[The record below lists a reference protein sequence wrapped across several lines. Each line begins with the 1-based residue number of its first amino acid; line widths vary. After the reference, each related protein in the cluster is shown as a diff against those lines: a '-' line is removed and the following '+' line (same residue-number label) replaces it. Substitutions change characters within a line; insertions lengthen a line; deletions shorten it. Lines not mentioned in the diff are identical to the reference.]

1 MAMQD
6 DSAYSTEF
14 IVSYEGDAFS
24 EHLMDV
30 RELGTSLIALN
41 ELFNRTNLLLN
52 GEGISVEISLRTTQP
67 GSFEIVLYLAQAL
80 ATTPFAGGMITFAA
94 DLMTIIAGSSGLIN
108 LIKRLKGRKPMPV
121 SEEDSSGRV
130 TLEIEDLHTPTMSLG
145 YLRLEASAGSWRLLQ
160 DKKINDAVANMV
172 RPLNKEGIDRM
183 AFRKEGQEL
192 ESVSKD
198 ELPYFQVFEG
208 TEIEEFTIPR
218 QELVLVAPYLRSGS
232 GKWRLRD
239 NDSVKRYAMKD
250 EQFNEDVVNGI
261 RKFGARDVLVCDV
274 KVIINTNKGNP
285 QYEILKV
292 WHHLPTERQIKM
304 F

>member
-108 LIKRLKGRKPMPV
+108 LIKRLKGRKPIPV
-121 SEEDSSGRV
+121 SDEDSSGRV

-198 ELPYFQVFEG
+198 ELPYFQVFGG

-218 QELVLVAPYLRSGS
+218 QELVVVAPYLRSGS

-239 NDSVKRYAMKD
+239 HDSVKRYAMKD
-250 EQFNEDVVNGI
+250 EQFNEDVVNGV

>member
-6 DSAYSTEF
+6 NSAYSTEF

-24 EHLMDV
+24 EHLMDI
-30 RELGTSLIALN
+30 RELGTSLIALS
-41 ELFNRTNLLLN
+41 ELFDRTNLLLN

-108 LIKRLKGRKPMPV
+108 LIKRLKGRKPISV

-145 YLRLEASAGSWRLLQ
+145 YLRLEASGETWRLVK
-160 DKKINDAVANMV
+160 DKKIIDAVASMV
-172 RPLNKEGIDRM
+172 RPLNKDGIDRM

-198 ELPYFQVFEG
+198 EVPYFQVFED
-208 TEIEEFTIPR
+208 TEVEEFTISS
-218 QELVLVAPYLRSGS
+218 QELVIVAPYLGS
-232 GKWRLRD
+232 RAGKWRLRD
-239 NDSVKRYAMKD
+239 GDSVKRYAMKD
-250 EQFNEDVVNGI
+250 EQFNEDVVNGV
-261 RKFGARDVLVCDV
+261 RKFGAGDVLVCDV
-274 KVIINTNKGNP
+274 KVTMDNGKS

-292 WHHLPTERQIKM
+292 RNHLPMGRQIKM
-304 F
+304 L

>member
-6 DSAYSTEF
+6 NSAYSTEF

-30 RELGTSLIALN
+30 RYLGTSLIALN
-41 ELFNRTNLLLN
+41 ELFDRTNLLLN

-94 DLMTIIAGSSGLIN
+94 DLMSIIAGSSGLIN
-108 LIKRLKGRKPMPV
+108 LIKRLKGGKPTSV

-145 YLRLEASAGSWRLLQ
+145 YLRLEASAESWRLLQ
-160 DKKINDAVANMV
+160 DKKITDAVANMV

-198 ELPYFQVFEG
+198 EVPYFQVFES

-218 QELVLVAPYLRSGS
+218 QELVVVAPYLRSGS

-250 EQFNEDVVNGI
+250 EQFNEDVVNGV

-292 WHHLPTERQIKM
+292 WRHIPTERQIKM

>member
-6 DSAYSTEF
+6 NSAYSTEF

-24 EHLMDV
+24 EHLMNV

-52 GEGISVEISLRTTQP
+52 GEGLSVEISLRTTQP

-94 DLMTIIAGSSGLIN
+94 DLMTIIAGSNGLIN
-108 LIKRLKGRKPMPV
+108 LIKRLKGRKPVSV

-130 TLEIEDLHTPTMSLG
+130 TLEVEDLHTPTMNLG
-145 YLRLEASAGSWRLLQ
+145 HLRLEAPVESWRLLQ
-160 DKKINDAVANMV
+160 DKKITDAVASMV

-198 ELPYFQVFEG
+198 EVPYFQVFED
-208 TEIEEFTIPR
+208 TEVEEFTISS
-218 QELVLVAPYLRSGS
+218 QELVIVAPYLGS
-232 GKWRLRD
+232 RAGKWRLRD
-239 NDSVKRYAMKD
+239 SDSVKRYAMKD

-261 RKFGARDVLVCDV
+261 RKFGAGDVLVCDV
-274 KVIINTNKGNP
+274 KVTMDNGKS

-292 WHHLPTERQIKM
+292 RNHLPMGRQIKM
-304 F
+304 L

>member
-6 DSAYSTEF
+6 NSAYSTEF

-30 RELGTSLIALN
+30 RYLGTSLIALN
-41 ELFNRTNLLLN
+41 ELFDRTNLLLN

-67 GSFEIVLYLAQAL
+67 GSFEIVLYLAQSL

-94 DLMTIIAGSSGLIN
+94 DLMSIIAGSSGLIN
-108 LIKRLKGRKPMPV
+108 LIKRLKGRKPTSV

-145 YLRLEASAGSWRLLQ
+145 YLRLEASAESWRLLQ
-160 DKKINDAVANMV
+160 DKKITDAVANMV

-198 ELPYFQVFEG
+198 EVPYFQVFES

-218 QELVLVAPYLRSGS
+218 QELIVVAPYLRSGS

-250 EQFNEDVVNGI
+250 EQFNEDVVNGV

-292 WHHLPTERQIKM
+292 WRHIPTERQIKM